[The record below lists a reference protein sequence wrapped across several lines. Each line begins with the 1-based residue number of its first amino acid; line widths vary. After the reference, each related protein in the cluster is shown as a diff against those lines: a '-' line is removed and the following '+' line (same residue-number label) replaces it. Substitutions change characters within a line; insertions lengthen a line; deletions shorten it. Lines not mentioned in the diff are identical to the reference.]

1 MNSYN
6 IDMSDMSQPKNVG
19 IIGLGK
25 YLPEKILTNQD
36 FEKLVDTSDAWIT
49 ERTGIKER
57 RMARPDEATSDMA
70 LAAAREA
77 LASAK
82 LTAQDIDLIV
92 VATVTG
98 DTAFPSTA
106 CRLQGAL
113 GCRPIPAFDVS
124 AACSGYIYALTIAQN
139 FIKAGTVRC
148 ALVVAAEKLTSVADY
163 TDRNTCVLFGDG
175 AGAAV
180 LAAVDSGGILSSY
193 LGTDGTQSELI
204 NMPAGGS
211 RRPASHETVDQH
223 LHYLKMN
230 GAEVFRVAVKTMA
243 DAAME
248 AMNTLGVH
256 SAEEVDLVIPHQA
269 NIRII
274 NAVAKRMGVSLTE
287 GKVFLNIEKY
297 GNMSAASTAVA
308 LTEAVQQGRVKKGDR
323 VVMVA
328 FGSGLTWGAL
338 VIELS

>member
-1 MNSYN
+1 
-6 IDMSDMSQPKNVG
+6 MSETTRVG

-25 YLPEKILTNQD
+25 YLPEKVLTNAD
-36 FEKLVDTSDAWIT
+36 FEKMVETSDAWIT

-57 RMARPDEATSDMA
+57 RIARPDEATSDMA

-77 LASAK
+77 LADAK
-82 LTAQDIDLIV
+82 LTGADIDLIV
-92 VATVTG
+92 VATISP
-98 DTAFPSTA
+98 DTSFPSNA

-113 GCRPIPAFDVS
+113 GCRSIPAFDVS

-139 FIKAGTVRC
+139 FIKAGTARR
-148 ALVVAAEKLTSVADY
+148 ALVVGVEKLSAVTDY

-180 LAAVDSGGILSSY
+180 LSAVETGGILSSY
-193 LGTDGTQSELI
+193 LGSDGKQSELI
-204 NMPAGGS
+204 TLPAGGS
-211 RRPASHETVDQH
+211 RRPASHETVDQR
-223 LHYLKMN
+223 LHFLKMN
-230 GAEVFRVAVKTMA
+230 GAEVFKVAVKTMA
-243 DAAME
+243 DAALE
-248 AMNTLGVH
+248 VMNVLGVH
-256 SAEEVDLVIPHQA
+256 SPDEVSLIIPHQA

-274 NAVAKRMGVSLTE
+274 NAVARRMGVSLTE

-308 LTEAVQQGRVKKGDR
+308 LTEAVQQGRVKKGDK

-328 FGSGLTWGAL
+328 FGSGLTVGAL
-338 VIELS
+338 VIQL

>member
-1 MNSYN
+1 
-6 IDMSDMSQPKNVG
+6 MSQAKRVG

-25 YLPEKILTNQD
+25 YLPEKVLTNQD
-36 FEKLVDTSDAWIT
+36 LEKIVDTSDEWIT

-57 RMARPDEATSDMA
+57 RIARADEATSDMA
-70 LAAAREA
+70 LAAAKEA
-77 LASAK
+77 LAAAK
-82 LTAQDIDLIV
+82 IGPQDIDLIV
-92 VATVTG
+92 VATVTSE
-98 DTAFPSTA
+98 TSFPSTA
-106 CRLQGAL
+106 CRLQGRL
-113 GCRPIPAFDVS
+113 GCRAIPAFDVS
-124 AACSGYIYALTIAQN
+124 AACSGYLYALTIAEK
-139 FIKAGTVRC
+139 FIKAGAARY
-148 ALVVAAEKLTSVADY
+148 ALVVAAEKLSSVTDY

-180 LAAVDSGGILSSY
+180 LSEVESGGLLSIY
-193 LGTDGTQSELI
+193 LGTDGKQSELI
-204 NMPAGGS
+204 TLPAGGS

-223 LHYLKMN
+223 LHSLKMN
-230 GAEVFRVAVKTMA
+230 GAEVFKVAVKTMA
-243 DAAME
+243 DAALE
-248 AMNTLGVH
+248 AMNALGVH
-256 SAEEVDLVIPHQA
+256 SADEVSLIIPHQA

-274 NAVAKRMGVSLTE
+274 NAVAKRMGVQLSE

-308 LTEAVQQGRVKKGDR
+308 LAEAVQSGRVKKGEK

>member
-1 MNSYN
+1 
-6 IDMSDMSQPKNVG
+6 MSQGKRVG

-25 YLPEKILTNQD
+25 YLPERVLTNQD
-36 FEKLVDTSDAWIT
+36 LEKMVETSDAWIT

-57 RMARPDEATSDMA
+57 RIARPDQATSDMA

-77 LASAK
+77 LADAK

-92 VATVTG
+92 VATITP
-98 DTAFPSTA
+98 DTEFPSTA

-113 GCRPIPAFDVS
+113 GCRPIPAFDVA
-124 AACSGYIYALTIAQN
+124 AACSGFLYALTIAEN
-139 FIKAGTVRC
+139 FIKAGTVRH
-148 ALVVAAEKLTSVADY
+148 ALVVAAEKLSSITDY
-163 TDRNTCVLFGDG
+163 TDRNICVLLGDG

-180 LAAVDSGGILSSY
+180 LSAVESGGILSSY
-193 LGTDGTQSELI
+193 LGADGKQSELI
-204 NMPAGGS
+204 TLPAGGS
-211 RRPASHETVDQH
+211 RLPASHETLERR
-223 LHYLKMN
+223 LHFMKMN
-230 GAEVFRVAVKTMA
+230 GAEVFKVAVKTMA
-243 DAAME
+243 DAALE
-248 AMNTLGVH
+248 AMNALGVH

-274 NAVAKRMGVSLTE
+274 NAVARRMGVSLTE

-308 LTEAVQQGRVKKGDR
+308 LTEAVQQGRVKKGDK

>member
-1 MNSYN
+1 
-6 IDMSDMSQPKNVG
+6 MSQGKRVG

-25 YLPEKILTNQD
+25 YLPERVLTNQD
-36 FEKLVDTSDAWIT
+36 LEKMVETSDAWIT
-49 ERTGIKER
+49 ERTGIEER
-57 RMARPDEATSDMA
+57 RIARPDQATSDMA

-77 LASAK
+77 LADAK

-92 VATVTG
+92 VATITP
-98 DTAFPSTA
+98 DTEFPSTA

-113 GCRPIPAFDVS
+113 GCRPIPAFDVA
-124 AACSGYIYALTIAQN
+124 AACSGFLYALTIAEN
-139 FIKAGTVRC
+139 FIKAGTVRH
-148 ALVVAAEKLTSVADY
+148 ALVVAAEKLSSITDY
-163 TDRNTCVLFGDG
+163 TDRNICVLLGDG

-180 LAAVDSGGILSSY
+180 LSAVESGGILSSY
-193 LGTDGTQSELI
+193 LGADGKQSELI
-204 NMPAGGS
+204 TLPAGGS
-211 RRPASHETVDQH
+211 RLPASHETLERR
-223 LHYLKMN
+223 LHFMKMN
-230 GAEVFRVAVKTMA
+230 GAEVFKVAVKTMA
-243 DAAME
+243 DAALE
-248 AMNTLGVH
+248 AMNALGVH

-269 NIRII
+269 NLRII

-308 LTEAVQQGRVKKGDR
+308 LTEAVQQGRAKKGDR
-323 VVMVA
+323 VVLVA